1 MKINTILILL
11 LVPLKCFCQKT
22 EVFIFDNE
30 NFSYVSISKSS
41 KNVLNYFVIMT
52 DEPNDEGAKCIAGC
66 LSNEYNKVYLLQI
79 PYVMVVKGKQEEFFL
94 EFMLHITDRT
104 KLLESK
110 LYIISDED
118 YTSLYRET
126 ISEDHNFENTYL
138 NDIEAIYKY
147 KNSTYICDLIN
158 K

>member
-1 MKINTILILL
+1 
-11 LVPLKCFCQKT
+11 
-22 EVFIFDNE
+22 
-30 NFSYVSISKSS
+30 
-41 KNVLNYFVIMT
+41 MT
-52 DEPNDEGAKCIAGC
+52 DEPNDEGAKFIAGC

-94 EFMLHITDRT
+94 EFMFHITDRT

-118 YTSLYRET
+118 HTSLYRET

-147 KNSTYICDLIN
+147 KNPTYICDLIN